1 MSRTSLNADAFT
13 IIRNALMVR
22 RENVDIPA
30 SNTLKSV
37 LEILK
42 KDNYIDNFK
51 EIDDRKQG
59 ILRVYLK
66 YIAGK
71 PAIRNISCVSK
82 PGVRIYVKADKVPK
96 VLRGKGLAVI
106 STSKG
111 VVNDEEARNLGL
123 GGEVIAYIW

>member
-1 MSRTSLNADAFT
+1 M
-13 IIRNALMVR
+13 IRK
-22 RENVDIPA
+22 ENVDIPA

-66 YIAGK
+66 YIAGR

-82 PGVRIYVKADKVPK
+82 PGRRVYVKADKVPK

-111 VVNDEEARNLGL
+111 VVTDEEARSSGL
-123 GGEVIAYIW
+123 GGEVVAYIW